1 MPYATL
7 TFEAPLN
14 VSCQVGDTAYYVST
28 SSGTTAD
35 GGFTNQSGSI
45 VEIGSIRQINN
56 ASSSAPTI
64 LVDTIL
70 GYAELNGQND
80 KFILFNKDNKANMSS
95 PVGYYA
101 SVKMANN
108 STTAAELFSV
118 GMDSFESS
126 K

>member
-28 SSGTTAD
+28 TSGTVAD
-35 GGFTNQSGSI
+35 GGFTNQTGDI
-45 VEIGSIRQINN
+45 VEIGSIRQIDN
-56 ASSSAPTI
+56 ASSSAPVM

-70 GYAELNGQND
+70 GYDELNGLTN
-80 KFILFNKDNKANMSS
+80 KFILFNKNNKANMSS

-108 STTAAELFSV
+108 STDAAELFSV

>member
-35 GGFTNQSGSI
+35 GGFTNQSGGI

-101 SVKMANN
+101 SVKMVND
-108 STTAAELFSV
+108 STNKAELFSV
-118 GMDSFESS
+118 GMGSFESS

>member
-28 SSGTTAD
+28 TSGGNTD
-35 GGFTNQSGSI
+35 GGFTNQSGNI
-45 VEIGSIRQINN
+45 IEIGSIRQINN
-56 ASSSAPTI
+56 ATSAAPTM

-80 KFILFNKDNKANMSS
+80 KFILFNKNNKANMSS
-95 PVGYYA
+95 PLGYYA
-101 SVKMANN
+101 AVKMVNN
-108 STTAAELFSV
+108 SSTPAELFSV
-118 GMDSFESS
+118 GMDSFVSS

>member
-28 SSGTTAD
+28 SSGTVAD
-35 GGFTNQSGSI
+35 GGFTNQSGDI
-45 VEIGSIRQINN
+45 IEIGSIRQINN
-56 ASSSAPTI
+56 ASSSTPTI

-80 KFILFNKDNKANMSS
+80 KFILFNKNNKANMSS
-95 PVGYYA
+95 PVGYFA

-108 STTAAELFSV
+108 STGAAELFSV
-118 GMDSFESS
+118 SMDSFESS